1 MQPPGTYVRRAV
13 EGLRLSRVASIG
25 APQQFS
31 FDQSKKGQRMPANI
45 LLLTATTSRFMG
57 AVADSAEEGANQGG
71 AIVSTKELAGLCAV
85 DGQPEREW
93 RTCEFVQLED
103 LLDFDCV
110 LLLLHG
116 RNDAARAVYFL
127 KRAGEL
133 SQYKHFVGKLGS
145 VFFVPG
151 ASQSTL
157 KIGARN

>member
-1 MQPPGTYVRRAV
+1 
-13 EGLRLSRVASIG
+13 
-25 APQQFS
+25 
-31 FDQSKKGQRMPANI
+31 MPANI

-57 AVADSAEEGANQGG
+57 AVAVSAEEGANQGG

-133 SQYKHFVGKLGS
+133 LNTNILL
-145 VFFVPG
+145 
-151 ASQSTL
+151 ASWAPYSSCR
-157 KIGARN
+157 GRASRP